1 MSDLTAGYPNLFGE
15 SSGGEEEGTGEEI
28 EKYKQEAGRKSKLQ
42 WLQVIE
48 NLSEILKIP
57 FFDVLDLEVEAFL
70 NMISY
75 SIWKNKEIEKK
86 YKKTTK

>member
-15 SSGGEEEGTGEEI
+15 STETGEGETS
-28 EKYKQEAGRKSKLQ
+28 EETERYKQEAGRKSKLQ

-48 NLSEILKIP
+48 NLSEILNIP
-57 FFDVLDLEVEAFL
+57 FFDVLDLEVEVFL

-86 YKKTTK
+86 YKQK

>member
-1 MSDLTAGYPNLFGE
+1 MSDLTSAYPNLFGE
-15 SSGGEEEGTGEEI
+15 SSKGEDGEED
-28 EKYKQEAGRKSKLQ
+28 EKYKQESSRKSKMQ

-70 NMISY
+70 NMIAY

-86 YKKTTK
+86 YKQK